1 MFIAV
6 SRALRNRL
14 CAGTPKNYQQIPS
27 TFFHHEPFLTP
38 THRRNNLLKVLL
50 ILQFRATKLLNK
62 NRSSLKHDFEI
73 VQLTM
78 NNCLTPI
85 GLVTAPAMLLI
96 SRSEKFMS
104 GALSNK
110 NLTSSPLCSSLT
122 CKHTLNACVSC
133 TSSIKLA
140 IEVVATIISLHPTGG
155 TLRIRTSKVC
165 RIKLENRCPTG
176 VYSIIRSISSMKM
189 IDKGDL

>member
-1 MFIAV
+1 M
-6 SRALRNRL
+6 
-14 CAGTPKNYQQIPS
+14 Y
-27 TFFHHEPFLTP
+27 FHHEPFLTP
-38 THRRNNLLKVLL
+38 VRWRKILLKALFKVSCYYS
-50 ILQFRATKLLNK
+50 IKQK
-62 NRSSLKHDFEI
+62 NGMEI
-73 VQLTM
+73 FQLTM

-85 GLVTAPAMLLI
+85 GLVIAPAMLLI

-110 NLTSSPLCSSLT
+110 NLTSSPLCSSLA

-155 TLRIRTSKVC
+155 TLRIRISKVC

-176 VYSIIRSISSMKM
+176 VYSMMRSMSSMKM